1 MNSAGHLDA
10 SRGQSAGGSA
20 PVSVG
25 QLWRWLA
32 PGFVAIALA
41 LAFLIGLWGASRA
54 IGPGSAA
61 IGFGAAGLAL
71 VAFGWELKAYCD
83 GTLKLSILV
92 DTSEALLL
100 LVGILTLLGL
110 AGLVVAGLSADPTVE
125 VAGFTLFLIDAA
137 LIFLNVKHYFDKQFG
152 RQDEPQQA

>member
-1 MNSAGHLDA
+1 MDSARQLEA
-10 SRGQSAGGSA
+10 SRDRDAGNAA
-20 PVSVG
+20 PIAPA

-32 PGFVAIALA
+32 PGFVAIALV

-54 IGPGSAA
+54 IGPASAA
-61 IGFGAAGLAL
+61 VGFGAAGLAL
-71 VAFGWELKAYCD
+71 VALGWELKAYCD

-110 AGLVVAGLSADPTVE
+110 AGLVVAGLSGDPTVE
-125 VAGFTLFLIDAA
+125 VAGFTLFLVDVG
-137 LIFLNVKHYFDKQFG
+137 LIFLNVKHYFDRQFDKH
-152 RQDEPQQA
+152 DEPQRA